1 MDRMTVRQSVMH
13 RCGYPHIINYFSDPF
28 YTQYILRIITVK
40 SMMLGGFIGYS
51 GGNIILP

>member
-1 MDRMTVRQSVMH
+1 MWV
-13 RCGYPHIINYFSDPF
+13 PHIINYFSDPF